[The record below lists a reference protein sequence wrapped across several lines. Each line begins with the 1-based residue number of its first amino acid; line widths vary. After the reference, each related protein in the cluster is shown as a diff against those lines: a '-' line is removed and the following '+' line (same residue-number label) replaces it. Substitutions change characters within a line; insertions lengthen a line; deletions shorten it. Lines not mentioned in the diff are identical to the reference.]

1 MLIAQSQMNL
11 RGNHKLRVALTAGAL
26 AVALLTTITTAP
38 SAQALSVLAT
48 SAQDAGVL
56 RYVRAKDTGAKLF
69 NLADKTSIV
78 VGTVPSKGLM
88 QVYDE
93 NAGYLS
99 VDAPGGMEVWVYGQY
114 LHTTS
119 VPGIVEVTGNGVFM
133 RPLPKSDETSYPLQQ
148 QLHKGDRLRVI
159 GRNEASKPLTEDWV
173 KVVSPAGTRAWV
185 VTADTSAVDT
195 KEDVRTAWS
204 SAVKEANAARPTF
217 DLKSGAAVV
226 AETKQVAS
234 EAVDAASGEKRD
246 IAWATPANAKNE
258 ESFEGAERLYE
269 AARSSTT
276 PDWGGVRA
284 AYQRYLEKNP
294 KGTFVEQSRL
304 QLQRIDLH
312 EEIQRIQADR
322 TMRDSQRSEVL
333 AAAQAQLRDANARA
347 QDPLWG
353 RFQAR
358 GWIVREQPV
367 ASEAPRFVVYWSGR
381 AQAEIVCS
389 SGRYDLSKFADYEV
403 GVTGAMLRQSVSGS
417 ETTGARPARI
427 DATRIEVLGARA
439 VK

>member
-1 MLIAQSQMNL
+1 MLLAQLTQNITS
-11 RGNHKLRVALTAGAL
+11 GRVVRSALTAGAIVL
-26 AVALLTTITTAP
+26 ALSTTAFA
-38 SAQALSVLAT
+38 SST
-48 SAQDAGVL
+48 QDASAL

-78 VGTVPSKGLM
+78 VGSVPKQGLM

-93 NAGYLS
+93 NSGYLS
-99 VDAPGGMEVWVYGQY
+99 VETPGGMEVWVYGQY
-114 LHTTS
+114 LRTTS
-119 VPGIVEVTGNGVFM
+119 VPGMVEVTGNGVFM
-133 RPLPKSDETSYPLQQ
+133 RPLPKSDESSYPLQQ

-159 GRNEASKPLTEDWV
+159 GRNDAAKPVAEDWI

-185 VTADTSAVDT
+185 VAADTTAVDT
-195 KEDVRTAWS
+195 KEDVRSAWS
-204 SAVKEANAARPTF
+204 AAVKDSIAVRPMF
-217 DLKSGAAVV
+217 DLKTGTTVAAEPKK
-226 AETKQVAS
+226 AAG
-234 EAVDAASGEKRD
+234 EAVGATAGEKRD
-246 IAWATPANAKNE
+246 VAFATEANARNE

-269 AARSSTT
+269 AARSSSN
-276 PDWGGVRA
+276 PDWNGVRA

-294 KGTFVEQSRL
+294 SGTFAEKARV
-304 QLQRIDLH
+304 QLQRVELH
-312 EEIQRIQADR
+312 EEIQRIQNDR
-322 TMRDSQRSEVL
+322 SLREAQRSETL
-333 AAAQAQLRDANARA
+333 AAAEARLREANERA

-367 ASEAPRFVVYWSGR
+367 AAEAPRYVVYWSGR

-403 GVTGAMLRQSVSGS
+403 GITGAMLRQAVSGTEFS
-417 ETTGARPARI
+417 GARPARV